1 MEGRIVLS
9 KLIYK
14 TTLIM
19 ISLIALIG
27 CGKKEKNSKI
37 SDDTGNSKKFFIY
50 NPQAEVKNFEFIND
64 HNGVVVEWDFNKKEK
79 EESQSATTNASW
91 VTVNSDYLVR
101 KRAKVRDSGATK
113 KMKSDEYFYLDIY
126 HLANQKASKK
136 EVNIWQKL
144 VDYLDEDDFELI
156 GYLSTLRKFENNDYA
171 VLTIY
176 SEKNYRYFLLNLKT
190 LKIDGEKTSKELEEN
205 GRIALELDSTKAFSA
220 GVNQLGNSFW
230 KADTYKGNINLKN
243 NNRSAFNL
251 FSKKDSFAYKVI
263 KSENGMITNG
273 RELLDLESE
282 FIPVGKSVYEDLY
295 IPSKWSINGK
305 NQKIVS
311 YDEIQEYYNGEIEK
325 RSLVS

>member
-1 MEGRIVLS
+1 M
-9 KLIYK
+9 YK
-14 TTLIM
+14 TTLM
-19 ISLIALIG
+19 MVSLIALIG
-27 CGKKEKNSKI
+27 CGQKEKNSQS
-37 SDDTGNSKKFFIY
+37 SDDTGNSKQYFIY
-50 NPQAEVKNFEFIND
+50 NPQAEIKNFEFIND

-263 KSENGMITNG
+263 KSENGIITNG

>member
-1 MEGRIVLS
+1 MMV
-9 KLIYK
+9 
-14 TTLIM
+14 
-19 ISLIALIG
+19 SLIALIG
-27 CGKKEKNSKI
+27 CGQKEKNSQS
-37 SDDTGNSKKFFIY
+37 SDDTGNSKQFFIY
-50 NPQAEVKNFEFIND
+50 NPQAEIKNFEFIND

-220 GVNQLGNSFW
+220 GVNQLVNSFW

>member
-1 MEGRIVLS
+1 MV
-9 KLIYK
+9 
-14 TTLIM
+14 
-19 ISLIALIG
+19 SLIALIG
-27 CGKKEKNSKI
+27 CGQKEKNSQS
-37 SDDTGNSKKFFIY
+37 SDDTGNSKQFFIY
-50 NPQAEVKNFEFIND
+50 NPQAEIKNFEFIND

-176 SEKNYRYFLLNLKT
+176 SEKNYRYFLLNLKR
-190 LKIDGEKTSKELEEN
+190 K
-205 GRIALELDSTKAFSA
+205 KAF
-220 GVNQLGNSFW
+220 
-230 KADTYKGNINLKN
+230 
-243 NNRSAFNL
+243 
-251 FSKKDSFAYKVI
+251 
-263 KSENGMITNG
+263 ITQ
-273 RELLDLESE
+273 
-282 FIPVGKSVYEDLY
+282 Y
-295 IPSKWSINGK
+295 
-305 NQKIVS
+305 
-311 YDEIQEYYNGEIEK
+311 
-325 RSLVS
+325 

>member
-1 MEGRIVLS
+1 MV
-9 KLIYK
+9 
-14 TTLIM
+14 
-19 ISLIALIG
+19 SLIALIG
-27 CGKKEKNSKI
+27 CGQKEKNSQS
-37 SDDTGNSKKFFIY
+37 SDDTGNSKQFFIY
-50 NPQAEVKNFEFIND
+50 NPQAEIKNFEFIND

-263 KSENGMITNG
+263 KSENGIITNG

>member
-1 MEGRIVLS
+1 
-9 KLIYK
+9 
-14 TTLIM
+14 M
-19 ISLIALIG
+19 ISLIALIA
-27 CGKKEKNSKI
+27 CSQKEKNSQK
-37 SDDTGNSKKFFIY
+37 SDDTGNSKQFFIY

-101 KRAKVRDSGATK
+101 KRAKVRHSSVTK

-136 EVNIWQKL
+136 EVNVWQKL
-144 VDYLDEDDFELI
+144 VDYLGENDFELI
-156 GYLSTLRKFENNDYA
+156 GYLSTLRKFESNDYA

-190 LKIDGEKTSKELEEN
+190 LKIDGEKTKEELEEN
-205 GRIALELDSTKAFSA
+205 GRIALELDSNKAFSA
-220 GVNQLGNSFW
+220 GVKQLGNSFW

-243 NNRSAFNL
+243 NNSSAFDL

-273 RELLDLESE
+273 KELLDLESE

-295 IPSKWSINGK
+295 IPSKWSINGRD
-305 NQKIVS
+305 QKIVS

>member
-1 MEGRIVLS
+1 MMV
-9 KLIYK
+9 
-14 TTLIM
+14 
-19 ISLIALIG
+19 SLIALIG
-27 CGKKEKNSKI
+27 CGQKEKNSQS
-37 SDDTGNSKKFFIY
+37 SDDTGNSKQYFIY
-50 NPQAEVKNFEFIND
+50 NPQAEIKNFEFIND

-251 FSKKDSFAYKVI
+251 F
-263 KSENGMITNG
+263 
-273 RELLDLESE
+273 
-282 FIPVGKSVYEDLY
+282 
-295 IPSKWSINGK
+295 
-305 NQKIVS
+305 
-311 YDEIQEYYNGEIEK
+311 
-325 RSLVS
+325 

>member
-1 MEGRIVLS
+1 M
-9 KLIYK
+9 YK
-14 TTLIM
+14 TTLM
-19 ISLIALIG
+19 MVSLIALIG
-27 CGKKEKNSKI
+27 CGQKEKNSQS
-37 SDDTGNSKKFFIY
+37 SDDTGNSKQFFIY
-50 NPQAEVKNFEFIND
+50 NPQAEIKNFEFIND

>member
-1 MEGRIVLS
+1 M
-9 KLIYK
+9 YK
-14 TTLIM
+14 TTLM
-19 ISLIALIG
+19 MVSLIALIG
-27 CGKKEKNSKI
+27 CGQKEKNSQS
-37 SDDTGNSKKFFIY
+37 SDDTGNSKQFFIY
-50 NPQAEVKNFEFIND
+50 NPQAEIKNFEFIND

-230 KADTYKGNINLKN
+230 TADTYKGNINLKN

>member
-1 MEGRIVLS
+1 MV
-9 KLIYK
+9 
-14 TTLIM
+14 
-19 ISLIALIG
+19 SLIALIG
-27 CGKKEKNSKI
+27 CGQKEKNSQS
-37 SDDTGNSKKFFIY
+37 SDDTGNSKQFFIY
-50 NPQAEVKNFEFIND
+50 NPQAEIKNFEFIND

-79 EESQSATTNASW
+79 EESQSASTNASW

>member
-1 MEGRIVLS
+1 M
-9 KLIYK
+9 YK
-14 TTLIM
+14 TTLM
-19 ISLIALIG
+19 MVSLIALIG
-27 CGKKEKNSKI
+27 CGQKEKNSQS
-37 SDDTGNSKKFFIY
+37 SDDTGNSKQFFIY
-50 NPQAEVKNFEFIND
+50 NPQAEIKNFEFIND

-156 GYLSTLRKFENNDYA
+156 GYLSTLRKCENNDYA

-176 SEKNYRYFLLNLKT
+176 SEKNYRYFLLNLIT

>member
-1 MEGRIVLS
+1 MMV
-9 KLIYK
+9 
-14 TTLIM
+14 
-19 ISLIALIG
+19 SLIALIG
-27 CGKKEKNSKI
+27 CGQKEKNSQS
-37 SDDTGNSKKFFIY
+37 SDDTGNSKQFFIY
-50 NPQAEVKNFEFIND
+50 NPQAEIKNFEFIND

-282 FIPVGKSVYEDLY
+282 FIPVGKSVYEVLY

>member
-1 MEGRIVLS
+1 MV
-9 KLIYK
+9 
-14 TTLIM
+14 
-19 ISLIALIG
+19 SLIALIG
-27 CGKKEKNSKI
+27 CGQKEKNSQS
-37 SDDTGNSKKFFIY
+37 SDDTGNSKQYFIY
-50 NPQAEVKNFEFIND
+50 NPQAEIKNFEFIND

-263 KSENGMITNG
+263 KSENGIITNG

>member
-1 MEGRIVLS
+1 MS
-9 KLIYK
+9 KLMYK
-14 TTLIM
+14 TTLM
-19 ISLIALIG
+19 MVSLIALIG
-27 CGKKEKNSKI
+27 CGQKEKNSQS
-37 SDDTGNSKKFFIY
+37 SDDTGNSKQFFIY
-50 NPQAEVKNFEFIND
+50 NPQAEIKNFEFIND

-263 KSENGMITNG
+263 KSENGIITNG

>member
-1 MEGRIVLS
+1 MV
-9 KLIYK
+9 
-14 TTLIM
+14 
-19 ISLIALIG
+19 SLIALIG
-27 CGKKEKNSKI
+27 CGQKEKNSQS
-37 SDDTGNSKKFFIY
+37 SDDTGNSKQFFIY
-50 NPQAEVKNFEFIND
+50 NPQAEIKNFEFIND

-205 GRIALELDSTKAFSA
+205 GRIAIELDSTKAFSA

-263 KSENGMITNG
+263 KSENGIITNG

>member
-1 MEGRIVLS
+1 MV
-9 KLIYK
+9 
-14 TTLIM
+14 
-19 ISLIALIG
+19 SLIALIG
-27 CGKKEKNSKI
+27 CGQKEKNSQS
-37 SDDTGNSKKFFIY
+37 SDDTGNSKQFFIY
-50 NPQAEVKNFEFIND
+50 NPQAEIKNFVFIND

>member
-1 MEGRIVLS
+1 M
-9 KLIYK
+9 YK
-14 TTLIM
+14 TTLM
-19 ISLIALIG
+19 MVSLIALIG
-27 CGKKEKNSKI
+27 CGQKEKNSQS
-37 SDDTGNSKKFFIY
+37 SDDTGNSKQFFIY
-50 NPQAEVKNFEFIND
+50 NPQAEIKNFEFIND

-305 NQKIVS
+305 DQKIVS

>member
-1 MEGRIVLS
+1 MS
-9 KLIYK
+9 KLMYK
-14 TTLIM
+14 TTLM
-19 ISLIALIG
+19 MVSLIALIG
-27 CGKKEKNSKI
+27 CGQKEKNSQS
-37 SDDTGNSKKFFIY
+37 SDDTGNSKQFFIY
-50 NPQAEVKNFEFIND
+50 NPQAEIKNFEFIND

-205 GRIALELDSTKAFSA
+205 GRIALEFDSTKAFSA

>member
-1 MEGRIVLS
+1 MMV
-9 KLIYK
+9 
-14 TTLIM
+14 
-19 ISLIALIG
+19 SLIALIG
-27 CGKKEKNSKI
+27 CGQKEKNSQS
-37 SDDTGNSKKFFIY
+37 SDDTGNSKQFFIY
-50 NPQAEVKNFEFIND
+50 NPQAEIKNFEFIND

>member
-1 MEGRIVLS
+1 M
-9 KLIYK
+9 YK
-14 TTLIM
+14 TTLM
-19 ISLIALIG
+19 MVSLIALIG
-27 CGKKEKNSKI
+27 CGQKEKNSQS
-37 SDDTGNSKKFFIY
+37 SDDTGNSKQFFIY
-50 NPQAEVKNFEFIND
+50 NPQAEIKNFEFIND
-64 HNGVVVEWDFNKKEK
+64 HHGDVVEWDFNKKEK

>member
-1 MEGRIVLS
+1 M
-9 KLIYK
+9 YK
-14 TTLIM
+14 TTLM
-19 ISLIALIG
+19 MVSLIALIG
-27 CGKKEKNSKI
+27 CGQKEKNSQS
-37 SDDTGNSKKFFIY
+37 SDDTGNSKQFFIY
-50 NPQAEVKNFEFIND
+50 NPQAEIKNFEFIND

-101 KRAKVRDSGATK
+101 KRAKVRDSSGTK
-113 KMKSDEYFYLDIY
+113 NMKSDEYFYLDIY

-220 GVNQLGNSFW
+220 GVNQLGNSFR

-273 RELLDLESE
+273 KELLDLESE
-282 FIPVGKSVYEDLY
+282 FIPVGKSVYEVLY

>member
-1 MEGRIVLS
+1 MV
-9 KLIYK
+9 
-14 TTLIM
+14 
-19 ISLIALIG
+19 SLIALIG
-27 CGKKEKNSKI
+27 CGQKEKNSQS
-37 SDDTGNSKKFFIY
+37 SDDTGNSKQFFIY
-50 NPQAEVKNFEFIND
+50 NPQAEIKNFEFIND

-295 IPSKWSINGK
+295 IPSKWSINGRD
-305 NQKIVS
+305 QKIVS

-325 RSLVS
+325 RSLIS

>member
-1 MEGRIVLS
+1 M
-9 KLIYK
+9 YK
-14 TTLIM
+14 TTLM
-19 ISLIALIG
+19 MVSLIALIG
-27 CGKKEKNSKI
+27 CGQKEKNSQS
-37 SDDTGNSKKFFIY
+37 SDDTGNSKQFFIY
-50 NPQAEVKNFEFIND
+50 NPQAEIKNFEFIND

-263 KSENGMITNG
+263 KSENGIITNG

>member
-1 MEGRIVLS
+1 
-9 KLIYK
+9 
-14 TTLIM
+14 M

-50 NPQAEVKNFEFIND
+50 NPQAEVKNFSFIND
-64 HNGVVVEWDFNKKEK
+64 HNRVVVEWDFNKKEK

-101 KRAKVRDSGATK
+101 KRAKVRDSSGTK
-113 KMKSDEYFYLDIY
+113 NMKSDEYFYLDIY

-220 GVNQLGNSFW
+220 GVNQLGNSFRE
-230 KADTYKGNINLKN
+230 ADTYKGNINLKN

-273 RELLDLESE
+273 KELLDLESE
-282 FIPVGKSVYEDLY
+282 FIPVGKSVYEVLY

>member
-1 MEGRIVLS
+1 M
-9 KLIYK
+9 
-14 TTLIM
+14 
-19 ISLIALIG
+19 
-27 CGKKEKNSKI
+27 
-37 SDDTGNSKKFFIY
+37 
-50 NPQAEVKNFEFIND
+50 
-64 HNGVVVEWDFNKKEK
+64 
-79 EESQSATTNASW
+79 
-91 VTVNSDYLVR
+91 TVNSDYLVR

>member
-1 MEGRIVLS
+1 MA
-9 KLIYK
+9 
-14 TTLIM
+14 
-19 ISLIALIG
+19 SLIALIG
-27 CGKKEKNSKI
+27 CGQNEKNSQS
-37 SDDTGNSKKFFIY
+37 SDDTGNSKQFFIY
-50 NPQAEVKNFEFIND
+50 NPQAEIKNFEFIND

>member
-1 MEGRIVLS
+1 MMV
-9 KLIYK
+9 
-14 TTLIM
+14 
-19 ISLIALIG
+19 SLIALIG
-27 CGKKEKNSKI
+27 CGQKEKNSQS
-37 SDDTGNSKKFFIY
+37 SDDTGNSKQYFIY
-50 NPQAEVKNFEFIND
+50 NPQAEIKNFEFIND

-263 KSENGMITNG
+263 KSENGIITNG

>member
-1 MEGRIVLS
+1 MV
-9 KLIYK
+9 
-14 TTLIM
+14 
-19 ISLIALIG
+19 SLIALIG
-27 CGKKEKNSKI
+27 CGQKEKNSQS
-37 SDDTGNSKKFFIY
+37 SDDTGNSKQFFIY
-50 NPQAEVKNFEFIND
+50 NPQAEIKNFEFIND

>member
-1 MEGRIVLS
+1 M
-9 KLIYK
+9 YK
-14 TTLIM
+14 TTLM
-19 ISLIALIG
+19 MVSLIALIG
-27 CGKKEKNSKI
+27 CGQKEKNSQS
-37 SDDTGNSKKFFIY
+37 SDDTGNSKQFFIY
-50 NPQAEVKNFEFIND
+50 NPQAEIKNFEFIND

-220 GVNQLGNSFW
+220 EVNQLGNSFW

>member
-1 MEGRIVLS
+1 M
-9 KLIYK
+9 YK
-14 TTLIM
+14 TTLM
-19 ISLIALIG
+19 MVSLIALIG
-27 CGKKEKNSKI
+27 CGQKEKNSQS
-37 SDDTGNSKKFFIY
+37 SDDTGNSKQFFIY
-50 NPQAEVKNFEFIND
+50 NPQAEIKNFEFIND

-101 KRAKVRDSGATK
+101 KRAKMRDSGATK

>member
-1 MEGRIVLS
+1 MV
-9 KLIYK
+9 
-14 TTLIM
+14 
-19 ISLIALIG
+19 SLIALIG
-27 CGKKEKNSKI
+27 CGQKEKNSQS
-37 SDDTGNSKKFFIY
+37 SDDTGNSKQFFIY
-50 NPQAEVKNFEFIND
+50 NPQAEIKNFEFIND

-311 YDEIQEYYNGEIEK
+311 YDEIQEYYNGEIE
-325 RSLVS
+325 